1 MMTGS
6 YERIAQR
13 LLANQPRP
21 KPFCMF
27 ENGYLHVG
35 TQSLHRTPGARMWRT
50 FWRLKYNRFTR
61 SAK

>member
-6 YERIAQR
+6 YERIAQG
-13 LLANQPRP
+13 LLKNQPRA

-35 TQSLHRTPGARMWRT
+35 QQSLHRTPASRMWRL
-50 FWRLKYNRFTR
+50 FWRLKLNRLF
-61 SAK
+61 KE